1 VFIIT
6 ARRIQTLHFDRNIG
20 VCALF
25 TLAISTLAQAGPV
38 SATPG
43 TFTGTI
49 VFNAPVQPDAMTI
62 DARDATN
69 TFTAHADATQGGAL
83 CPSGSNTW
91 CYSIVVESALASSYL
106 LRPIASVAKST
117 PYVTNRIPFP
127 PQGPFAISA
136 SATVNVPP
144 IVYQPGQVSGAL
156 SAADMNHVPLQLKS
170 LYFSA
175 MDNSNTFP
183 EACGGSLE
191 FCPFNSV
198 FNAAI
203 QPPPGPG
210 NFQLFLKP
218 AADYKFLSQSF
229 TLDEGLLA
237 QSVVG
242 WNFSQHIGTVNA
254 GQNLVQNHPFNEV
267 AEISGTISLGQP
279 VYNIEVDVNGY
290 TTTFD
295 PVQNAQLGFVD
306 DYVTQNFF
314 SHQPLANTNYVSRIF
329 DFADFSKPF
338 GLRPQFTLSD
348 DGQTILQY
356 PPQTI
361 NLQPGDHKVLD
372 FTGTSAKINGNIIFS
387 PAYSV
392 SGIYPGIQAEA
403 FAGGAYNVAQA
414 SLQPNAQGAAYAMT
428 VFGASW
434 DYWRWGWNFN
444 LGNSNFT
451 SLYTVGQFLNIAVPV
466 ANGATVQKD
475 WLFDTAMLK
484 TFFTAPAGTTISA
497 PMLDAISGT
506 MVNGNFVPDATE
518 TAHAEGLNQNLV
530 HTGEVRMVL
539 RVRSNGAFKVTPSAI
554 INTNP
559 NVPSTGR
566 TDFSPFI
573 IAPQKG
579 DVTVVGVPGNLSLT
593 VTSPQ
598 EGQSLSSCTI
608 PVSGYATGTQNITI
622 TVNGQAVATH
632 PGNNPN
638 DPNLVTFSTTVAGNG
653 ANTTI
658 TVVASSPTNSPV
670 TDVIHVSATSST
682 PPTVTAK
689 VGTAILWPPNH
700 DLVNVGLTAGV
711 NSACDASPS
720 LAITVYSNESD
731 TVDTGSGNFS
741 PDAKDVAASTLRLRS
756 ERQGS
761 GNGRVYL
768 IMGTGADHS
777 SNTGFGCATVVVP
790 QDQSAASVSQL
801 NAMAA
806 AAAASCKNGQMPAGY
821 VQVGVGPVIGP
832 KQ

>member
-1 VFIIT
+1 
-6 ARRIQTLHFDRNIG
+6 
-20 VCALF
+20 
-25 TLAISTLAQAGPV
+25 
-38 SATPG
+38 
-43 TFTGTI
+43 
-49 VFNAPVQPDAMTI
+49 MTI

-69 TFTAHADATQGGAL
+69 TFTANANATQGQAA
-83 CPSGSNTW
+83 CPAGSNTW
-91 CYSIVVESALASSYL
+91 CYSIVVESALASNYL
-106 LRPIASVAKST
+106 LRPIAWVAKSS
-117 PYVTNRIPFP
+117 PIYVSNRMPFP
-127 PQGPFAISA
+127 PQGPFGIPA

-170 LYFSA
+170 LYFSG

-183 EACGGSLE
+183 EGCGGSLE

-198 FNAAI
+198 FNTSVL
-203 QPPPGPG
+203 PPPGPG

-218 AADYKFLSQSF
+218 ADDYKFLTQSF
-229 TLDEGLLA
+229 TLDEGPLA

-242 WNFSQHIGTVNA
+242 WNGGQHIGSVTA
-254 GQNLVQNHPFNEV
+254 GQNLIQNHSLNQI
-267 AEISGTISLGQP
+267 ASIAGTISLGQP
-279 VYNIEVDVNGY
+279 VYNIEVDISGY

-295 PVQNAQLGFVD
+295 PVLNAQLTFAD
-306 DYVTQNFF
+306 EYVTQNFY
-314 SHQPLANTNYVSRIF
+314 SHQPLSSTNYVGRIF

-338 GLRPQFTLSD
+338 SVRPLFTLSD
-348 DGQTILQY
+348 DGQTLIQY
-356 PPQTI
+356 PPQSI
-361 NLQPGDHKVLD
+361 ILSPGDQKTLD

-387 PAYSV
+387 PSYSV
-392 SGIYPGIQAEA
+392 TGIYPGIQAESL
-403 FAGGAYNVAQA
+403 AGGAFNVAQA

-444 LGNSNFT
+444 LGDPNFT
-451 SLYTVGQFLNIAVPV
+451 SNYFVSQFLNISVPV

-475 WLFDTAMLK
+475 FLFDTALLK
-484 TFFTAPAGTTISA
+484 TYFSAPAGTTISA

-506 MVNGNFVPDATE
+506 MVNGNFVPDFTE
-518 TAHAEGLNQNLV
+518 IAHAEGLNQSLV
-530 HTGEVRMVL
+530 HTGAVRMVL
-539 RVRSNGAFKVTPSAI
+539 RVRPNGAFKVTPSAI

-566 TDFSPFI
+566 TDFSPFL

-598 EGQSLSSCTI
+598 DGQALNSCTI
-608 PVSGYATGTQNITI
+608 PVTGYATGTQNISI
-622 TVNGQAVATH
+622 TVNGQPVATH

-638 DPNLVTFSTTVAGNG
+638 DPNLVTFSTTVAGQG

-658 TVVASSPTNSPV
+658 TVVASSPTNAPV

-682 PPTVTAK
+682 PPTVNTKAATAMM
-689 VGTAILWPPNH
+689 WPPNH

-711 NSACDASPS
+711 SSACDASPS
-720 LAITVYSNESD
+720 LGVKVYSNESD
-731 TVDTGSGNFS
+731 TMDTGSGNFS
-741 PDAKDVAASTLRLRS
+741 PDAKDVAMRTLRLRS

-768 IMGTGADHS
+768 IMGTGTDHS
-777 SNTGFGCATVVVP
+777 NNAGYGCATVVVP
-790 QDQSAASVSQL
+790 QDQSAASVAQV
-801 NAMAA
+801 NGMAA
-806 AAAASCKNGQMPAGY
+806 SAAGSCKNGQVPAGY
-821 VQVGVGPVIGP
+821 VQVGTGPVIGP